1 MSSVSNSNKTDTNKE
16 SLSYLVLYSYD
27 TDTVNLDNDSYIICD
42 SQDIKEII
50 TQVREDWNSDINIE
64 KLIILPFYKSQL
76 KRIKQTLELV

>member
-1 MSSVSNSNKTDTNKE
+1 VSNSNKTDTNKE

-27 TDTVNLDNDSYIICD
+27 TDTVNYLDNDSYIICD

-50 TQVREDWNSDINIE
+50 TQVRENWNSDINIE
-64 KLIILPFYKSQL
+64 KLIILPFYRSQL

>member
-1 MSSVSNSNKTDTNKE
+1 VSNSNKPDTNKE

-64 KLIILPFYKSQL
+64 RLIILPFYKSQL